1 MPEET
6 AQITPRPPAHVAIIM
21 DGNGRW
27 AAARRKPRKF
37 GHHKGVEAVRRCVEA
52 AGNLGI
58 RYLTIYSFSTEN
70 WSRPED
76 EIKALFDLMR
86 SFVEKDVNRLLA
98 NGVRVK
104 VIGARANLT
113 TDLIRLIE
121 DVEKKTSGNDR
132 LFLNIAFNY
141 GGRDELTRVCR
152 ALAQKVKS
160 GALDA
165 SDITEDVLAAELDT
179 AGTPDPDIIL
189 RTSGEQRLSNFL
201 PWQSAYAEFI
211 VLDVLWP
218 DFEQENLEEALN
230 IYNCRERRQGGLS
243 S

>member
-1 MPEET
+1 
-6 AQITPRPPAHVAIIM
+6 M

-27 AAARRKPRKF
+27 AAARHQPRKF

-70 WSRPED
+70 WRRPKD
-76 EIKALFDLMR
+76 EVKALFDLMR
-86 SFVEKDVNRLLA
+86 SFVEKDVERLRA

-104 VIGARANLT
+104 VIGARANLAP
-113 TDLIRLIE
+113 DLIRLIE
-121 DVEKKTSGNDR
+121 DVEQKTSGNDR

-141 GGRDELTRVCR
+141 GGRDELARVCR
-152 ALAQKVKS
+152 GLAQKAKS
-160 GALDA
+160 GDLDPA
-165 SDITEDVLAAELDT
+165 GITEEVLATELDT

-201 PWQSAYAEFI
+201 LWQSAYAEFI

-218 DFEQENLEEALN
+218 DFEQKHLEEALD
-230 IYNCRERRQGGLS
+230 IYNRRERRQGGLCA
-243 S
+243 

>member
-1 MPEET
+1 
-6 AQITPRPPAHVAIIM
+6 M